1 MRDTLDRSY
10 TKISTSIKR
19 MEFESIEEKCA
30 SIRNSLNLVEIYRWS
45 PRARFLREKGR
56 LPLPPCSPE
65 KRLPSPIYVSPI
77 RIASNCGDS
86 FRTCVQIQCPL
97 HRESYL
103 TGWSISFR
111 FNPWNAIHHSW
122 DSPREKRKK
131 LIRHETHGDSSAHV
145 HTVHTRILNCI
156 NYNFENGCG
165 GVRVFSLGYESLKRR
180 EETN

>member
-1 MRDTLDRSY
+1 MRGTLDRSH

-30 SIRNSLNLVEIYRWS
+30 SIRNSLNLSVEIYRWS

-86 FRTCVQIQCPL
+86 FRTCVQIRCPL

-131 LIRHETHGDSSAHV
+131 LNPSRNARRFIVPTYTHVYLIVLITISRTDAVESVCFRPAE
-145 HTVHTRILNCI
+145 RWI
-156 NYNFENGCG
+156 FE
-165 GVRVFSLGYESLKRR
+165 